1 MSKKKKRRSTQ
12 NKHTRPKH
20 IATKVPNTKHRIS
33 PSHEVTLDEFEQE
46 LKFDLGQQKEIKK
59 EKEPKKEL
67 KFNNKYLSNCK
78 GIEQLKRNQTENK
91 SSQVPL
97 NSSVRDLSEE
107 KKILENILSEK
118 TSIQEN
124 MTNKSERNNKL
135 KQPKR
140 KHLGTALKIFL
151 FLAVV
156 VIVSIL
162 FIASPKIELNGDSK
176 IVLTYNQEYKESGAK
191 ASYLG
196 QNISEDIK
204 ITGQVDTSKVGEYE
218 VTYEVER
225 FIFHTKKKRKIQVVD
240 QQSPTLELE
249 GELEVNI
256 CPNGEYQE
264 VGYHAY
270 DEYDGDL
277 TEKVQVEKK
286 SDRYI
291 YTVSDS
297 SGNSAQKE
305 RLIKQVDQEKPTITL
320 KGGSTIYIT
329 PNSAFQEP
337 GYTATDNC
345 EGDITSKV
353 KVSGQVS
360 PSKLGTYSL
369 TYTVSDQAGNTA
381 TVVRTVI
388 VSERTDPD
396 SGVSKAG
403 VIYLTFDDGPSAA
416 TTGEILDILKEE
428 GVKATFFVTN
438 NGPDELIKRAYDEGH
453 TIGLH
458 TASHRYDQ
466 VYASVDNYF
475 NDLKVVSDR
484 VKRITGHESKII
496 RFPGGSSNTV
506 SKKYSQGIMTT
517 LTEAVLNQGYRY
529 YDWNVDASDAW
540 QCAKSSVSNKK
551 QCVYDNVTKGLSK
564 SRANIVLM
572 HDIKPHTRDALRDII
587 RYGKENGYTFE
598 AIDMNT
604 KMVKFKV
611 IN

>member
-20 IATKVPNTKHRIS
+20 IATKVPNTKHRTS

-135 KQPKR
+135 KHPKR

-218 VTYEVER
+218 VTYEVDR

-249 GELEVNI
+249 GDLEVNI

-277 TEKVQVEKK
+277 TKKVQVEKK

-297 SGNSAQKE
+297 SGNTVQKE

-320 KGGSTIYIT
+320 KGGPTIYIT

-337 GYTATDNC
+337 GYTANDNC

-416 TTGEILDILKEE
+416 TTGAILDILKEE

-466 VYASVDNYF
+466 VYASVDSYF

-540 QCAKSSVSNKK
+540 QCAKSSVSDKK

>member
-1 MSKKKKRRSTQ
+1 MSKKKKRKSVQ
-12 NKHTRPKH
+12 NKNTRPKN
-20 IATKVPNTKHRIS
+20 IATKVPNTMHRASI
-33 PSHEVTLDEFEQE
+33 SHEVTPDEFEQE
-46 LKFDLGQQKEIKK
+46 LKIDLGWQQEIKRK
-59 EKEPKKEL
+59 KEPIKEVTL
-67 KFNNKYLSNCK
+67 NNKYLSNCK
-78 GIEQLKRNQTENK
+78 EICQKKSKQTK
-91 SSQVPL
+91 SKSYQDSL

-118 TSIQEN
+118 TNIQEKI
-124 MTNKSERNNKL
+124 TNKSERNNKF
-135 KQPKR
+135 KCSKE
-140 KHLGTALKIFL
+140 KHLAIILKICL
-151 FLAVV
+151 FLVV
-156 VIVSIL
+156 VTVISIL
-162 FIASPKIELNGDSK
+162 LIASPKIELNGDSK

-196 QNISEDIK
+196 KNITEDIK
-204 ITGQVDTSKVGEYE
+204 ITGEVDTSKVGEYE
-218 VTYEVER
+218 ITYEVDR
-225 FIFHTKKKRKIQVVD
+225 FIFHTKKKRTIQVVD
-240 QQSPTLELE
+240 QQKPTLELE
-249 GELEVNI
+249 GEIEVNI
-256 CPNGEYQE
+256 CPNGQYQE
-264 VGYHAY
+264 AGYHAY

-277 TEKVQVEKK
+277 TEKIQVEKK
-286 SDRYI
+286 ADRYI

-297 SGNSAQKE
+297 SGNTVQKE
-305 RLIKQVDQEKPTITL
+305 RSIKKVDQEKPTITL

-337 GYTATDNC
+337 GYTASDNC
-345 EGDITSKV
+345 EGDITSQV
-353 KVSGQVS
+353 KVSGQVN

-381 TVVRTVI
+381 TVMRTVI

-403 VIYLTFDDGPSAA
+403 VIYLTFDDGPSAT
-416 TTGEILDILKEE
+416 TTGTILDILKEE

-438 NGPDELIKRAYDEGH
+438 SGPDELIKRAYDEGH

-466 VYASVDNYF
+466 VYASVDGYF
-475 NDLKVVSDR
+475 NDLKAVSDR
-484 VKRITGHESKII
+484 VKRITGQESKII
-496 RFPGGSSNTV
+496 RFPGGSNNTV

-517 LTEAVLNQGYRY
+517 LTETVLNQGYRY

-540 QCAKSSVSNKK
+540 QCAKSSVSDKK
-551 QCVYDNVTKGLSK
+551 QCVYNNVTKGLSK